1 MPYFEFSSNQ
11 TSNNSTSSEEPNFEL
26 SMVFTVLSFLCIL
39 FVVLVLVLASC
50 ITTRPIRM
58 KELFKKRHFITGTF
72 SFACLVSVFQML
84 SYHTTAEKLINS
96 ITRILIEVLG
106 TVLMF
111 TGTSFFVLP
120 ADDGSHRG
128 SRLNHKDPYF
138 GAFILCMAFL
148 MMPFAALIGVG
159 ACLEPNRD
167 FMYLCGTIAS
177 IIQKMTQSVFYY
189 SDLQHKVPLN
199 GRRTEAAWFL
209 RALSLFN
216 FLLWLND
223 LLNLSSSNDRH
234 LEKVLGGGLYTT
246 ASVTYDSIVVEYR
259 LLFSMLFLEQ
269 SLEIVP
275 DDGDTDEE
283 EELVGDDDVGRK
295 TDHQL
300 VQRQNRTDADSLR
313 LKAYRTWSLAF
324 GVFVIFSQ
332 FGNIAEYTLNA
343 GWSNIIAIITD
354 LLLILLGALV
364 FKEVSLLW
372 FYFFQCT
379 FIKNLKHLKKLLSL
393 L

>member
-1 MPYFEFSSNQ
+1 MEFGLQSYDMLLCSCYKTTHFEEKSVCLAINYPVFLLTLFKIRTFFVAWSDFMYRILATLCWFIFLVISLLIYIWISKLVCLSNIMPYFEFSSNQ

-138 GAFILCMAFL
+138 GAFILCMAF
-148 MMPFAALIGVG
+148 
-159 ACLEPNRD
+159 CSRRE
-167 FMYLCGTIAS
+167 LCC
-177 IIQKMTQSVFYY
+177 
-189 SDLQHKVPLN
+189 
-199 GRRTEAAWFL
+199 
-209 RALSLFN
+209 
-216 FLLWLND
+216 
-223 LLNLSSSNDRH
+223 
-234 LEKVLGGGLYTT
+234 
-246 ASVTYDSIVVEYR
+246 
-259 LLFSMLFLEQ
+259 FSRE
-269 SLEIVP
+269 
-275 DDGDTDEE
+275 
-283 EELVGDDDVGRK
+283 R
-295 TDHQL
+295 
-300 VQRQNRTDADSLR
+300 
-313 LKAYRTWSLAF
+313 
-324 GVFVIFSQ
+324 
-332 FGNIAEYTLNA
+332 
-343 GWSNIIAIITD
+343 
-354 LLLILLGALV
+354 
-364 FKEVSLLW
+364 
-372 FYFFQCT
+372 
-379 FIKNLKHLKKLLSL
+379 
-393 L
+393 